1 MIQLHYA
8 ELSGVFIRFL
18 HNKKPGSQ
26 STEDGAGFWKLIA
39 FVIACSK
46 PLSEDDAGVG

>member
-26 STEDGAGFWKLIA
+26 STEDGVGFEVIA
-39 FVIACSK
+39 FVINSK
-46 PLSEDDAGVG
+46 SLSEDDAGVG